1 MNYRMMGKF
10 ISRILML
17 EGIFMLPALCI
28 SLFRQERMA
37 IQGFAYSIALI
48 LVLSLLFYFYG
59 RKAERKFY
67 AKEGMVCVSA
77 SWILLSLLGCLP
89 FYISKEIPRF
99 VDALFETVSGFTT
112 TGATILPAVEDL
124 SRGILYWRSFSH
136 WIGGMG
142 VLVLLLAITSV
153 GGNENGFTMHLLRA
167 ESAGPDVGK
176 LVPKMKTT
184 ASILYWIYIGLTV
197 LNLVFLLLGGMPLFD
212 AVCTALGTAGTGG
225 FGIKNDGLA
234 GYSPYIQNVTTIFML
249 LFGVNFGCFYLL
261 LMKRVKDVLKD
272 EELRLYLGICAVATA
287 LIVWDL
293 RGVYGSLGETIRH
306 AAFQVSSIITT
317 TGYATADFNLW
328 PNFSK
333 AILMTLLVLGGCA
346 GSTAGGFKLSRAMLL
361 AKNARRSVRRV
372 VRPQKVQ
379 AVRCNGR
386 AVSEKVLENINAYL
400 AVYVL
405 VIVISFLLISLDGF
419 SYATS
424 FTSVLTCVN
433 NVGPGLEMVG
443 PAGNFSR
450 FSVFSKLILTLDML
464 IGRLEIFPMLILFS
478 RSTWRRK

>member
-1 MNYRMMGKF
+1 
-10 ISRILML
+10 
-17 EGIFMLPALCI
+17 
-28 SLFRQERMA
+28 
-37 IQGFAYSIALI
+37 
-48 LVLSLLFYFYG
+48 
-59 RKAERKFY
+59 
-67 AKEGMVCVSA
+67 
-77 SWILLSLLGCLP
+77 
-89 FYISKEIPRF
+89 
-99 VDALFETVSGFTT
+99 
-112 TGATILPAVEDL
+112 
-124 SRGILYWRSFSH
+124 
-136 WIGGMG
+136 
-142 VLVLLLAITSV
+142 
-153 GGNENGFTMHLLRA
+153 
-167 ESAGPDVGK
+167 
-176 LVPKMKTT
+176 
-184 ASILYWIYIGLTV
+184 
-197 LNLVFLLLGGMPLFD
+197 MPLFD

-433 NVGPGLEMVG
+433 NVGPGLEVVG
-443 PAGNFSR
+443 PAGNFSQ

-464 IGRLEIFPMLILFS
+464 VGRLEIFPMLILFS